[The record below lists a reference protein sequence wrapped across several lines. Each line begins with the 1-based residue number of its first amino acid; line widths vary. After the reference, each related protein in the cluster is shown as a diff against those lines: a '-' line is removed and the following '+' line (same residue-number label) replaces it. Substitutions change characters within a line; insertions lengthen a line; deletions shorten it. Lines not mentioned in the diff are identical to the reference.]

1 MNNIHNELL
10 SMLKELTNC
19 IKGKWF
25 LSDGGLL
32 GIIRENKLIEWDD
45 DLDIYLLP
53 DSYIDMDKLSKT
65 SLNYYDY
72 YCCGKIYRNNN
83 EKFTKSTWNEYCSYL
98 RSSRFKNKKI
108 NRCELYKVAKPSY
121 NENKKEIKFTFPF
134 IDILQ
139 LKKENDLYKVNGN
152 CFDEV
157 YYTNDEVDNLK
168 YYNLNNIDIFIP
180 NNSHNILK
188 RLYGENYLQ
197 PNPKWKYI

>member
-1 MNNIHNELL
+1 
-10 SMLKELTNC
+10 
-19 IKGKWF
+19 
-25 LSDGGLL
+25 
-32 GIIRENKLIEWDD
+32 
-45 DLDIYLLP
+45 
-53 DSYIDMDKLSKT
+53 
-65 SLNYYDY
+65 
-72 YCCGKIYRNNN
+72 
-83 EKFTKSTWNEYCSYL
+83 
-98 RSSRFKNKKI
+98 
-108 NRCELYKVAKPSY
+108 
-121 NENKKEIKFTFPF
+121 
-134 IDILQ
+134 